1 MSASLSNDQPIA
13 IAIMALGGQGG
24 GVMQS
29 WLVTLAEQQGWI
41 AQSTSVPGVAQRT
54 GATVYYVEMIG
65 KAAKR
70 PVLSL
75 MPIPGMVDVV
85 VAAEWME
92 AGRAIQRGFVTP
104 DRTCLI
110 ASTHRQ
116 FSVAEKTV
124 PGDGSMDPQVVRV
137 AADASAKKVF
147 AADMAALAEEN
158 GSVIS
163 ASMFGAIAASRAL
176 PFPREAFEEAIRSQ
190 GVGVNAS
197 LKAFAAGYDA
207 VSPAAAK
214 PLEMTASSAA
224 VYTSERRMSGGT
236 AEQQAAF
243 AALQKRIERD
253 LPPVAH
259 DMAQTGLARV
269 VDFQDTAYGE
279 EYLARLQ
286 RIHTLDQ
293 QNGGEARNF
302 TATQEAAKYI
312 AAAMTY
318 RDVIRVADLKIRASR
333 FDRIRKDVK
342 ASDEQIVAMTEF
354 LHPRVEEIAEM
365 LPRKMARRIE
375 NSRFISGLIDKL
387 FAGGKRVRTDSL
399 RGFAMLYMLS
409 GLRRMR
415 MRSMRH
421 YRESNHIDAWM
432 RMTVDIL
439 PQDYDLATEV
449 IRCRRLIKG
458 YSDTHARGM
467 SKYDKVM
474 QGVMKLRGR
483 PDAAEW
489 TERLRRLALK
499 DIDGKEL
506 DGALKTIASF
516 ESSPAR

>member
-1 MSASLSNDQPIA
+1 MSQRLSNDQPIA

-75 MPIPGMVDVV
+75 MPVPGMVDIV

-104 DRTCLI
+104 DRTCLV

-116 FSVAEKTV
+116 YSVSEKSV
-124 PGDGSMDPQVVRV
+124 PGDGMMDPNVVRL
-137 AADASAKKVF
+137 AAEASAKRVLS
-147 AADMAALAEEN
+147 ADMAAIAEQN

-163 ASMFGAIAASRAL
+163 ASMFGAIAASGAL

-190 GVGVNAS
+190 GVGVASS

-207 VSPAAAK
+207 AAASSDGRTRDETGQQVA
-214 PLEMTASSAA
+214 PPSRMT
-224 VYTSERRMSGGT
+224 GGT
-236 AEQQAAF
+236 AEQQKNYAD
-243 AALQKRIERD
+243 LQARIVKE
-253 LPPVAH
+253 LPQAAH

-269 VDFQDTAYGE
+269 IDFQDPAYGAD
-279 EYLARLQ
+279 YLSRLKQ
-286 RIHTLDQ
+286 LYDLDAH
-293 QNGGEARNF
+293 NGGEAKDF
-302 TATQEAAKYI
+302 AATCEAAKYL

-318 RDVIRVADLKIRASR
+318 RDVIRVADLKIRSSR
-333 FDRIRKDVK
+333 FDRIRKDIK
-342 ASDEQIVAMTEF
+342 ADDDQIVAMTEF

-365 LPRKMARRIE
+365 LPRKLGKRVQETRML
-375 NSRFISGLIDKL
+375 SGLVNLL
-387 FAGGKRVRTDSL
+387 FAGGKRVRTDSM
-399 RGFAMLYMLS
+399 RGFLMLYVLAGMRKRRPGS
-409 GLRRMR
+409 LRHHRE
-415 MRSMRH
+415 MRH
-421 YRESNHIDAWM
+421 IDGWLKTAG
-432 RMTVDIL
+432 DLI
-439 PQDYDLATEV
+439 PENYDLAVEA

-458 YSDTHARGM
+458 YSDTHARGL
-467 SKYDKVM
+467 SKYDRVMEGIRKV
-474 QGVMKLRGR
+474 KHR

-489 TERLRRLALK
+489 ADRLLRLALK
-499 DIDGKEL
+499 DVDGKEL
-506 DGALKTIASF
+506 DGALQTIAGF
-516 ESSPAR
+516 ESGESGQ